1 MQRLSMILRLAAR
14 DWLHERSLSLC
25 AVLALA
31 SMLGPLL
38 ILQGVKNGVIDGMRE
53 RLLEDPAVLV
63 ITPAGSAPE
72 GGYPASFIDSL
83 RTLPGA
89 RFSVGRTRDIATDIT
104 LNTASGRMQSIG
116 MEPCA
121 PGEPVLEHYHMPVL
135 RDGDIADIVLSST
148 AAQSLGVSAGDALT
162 ASLGRRTPE
171 GQLQSVT
178 IRLHVAGI
186 LPPEASGRRM
196 GFLPLTLLEDI
207 QDYRDYIAVPKRGY
221 EGRERK
227 DAERRYAS
235 FRLYA
240 QDLNA
245 VEGLAAHLAA
255 RGVDSRTRA
264 RDIANIRALETA
276 ISRVI
281 LVISLAVGA
290 GFTAFTFS
298 SVQGAV
304 RRKDRMLAM
313 LRLLGFSRTGI
324 IAYPFIQTL
333 LTSLCGIAL
342 AGIIYL
348 LVSFSIDQIFAE
360 QIHGAALARLAPGEY
375 LAAGGLTLL
384 IALIAAARA
393 SIRAAS
399 IEPSS
404 VLREV

>member
-1 MQRLSMILRLAAR
+1 MQRLKMILNLASR

-38 ILQGVKNGVIDGMRE
+38 ILQGIKNGVIDGMRE

-72 GGYPASFIDSL
+72 GGYPASFIAGL
-83 RTLPGA
+83 RDLPGA

-104 LNTASGRMQSIG
+104 LQTASGRMQSIG

-121 PGEPVLEHYHMPVL
+121 PGEPVLEHYRMPVL
-135 RDGDIADIVLSST
+135 KDGEIADLVLSSP
-148 AAQSLGVSAGDALT
+148 AAQSLGVGVGDT
-162 ASLGRRTPE
+162 VSASLGRHTPE

-178 IRLHVAGI
+178 VRLHVAGV
-186 LPPEASGRRM
+186 LPPEVSGRRM
-196 GFLPLTLLEDI
+196 GFLPLSLLEDI
-207 QDYRDYIAVPKRGY
+207 QDYRDYIAVPERGY
-221 EGRERK
+221 EGRERGSG
-227 DAERRYAS
+227 ERRYAS

-240 QDLNA
+240 RDLDA
-245 VEGLAAHLAA
+245 VEELAA
-255 RGVDSRTRA
+255 RLSSQGVESRTRA
-264 RDIANIRALETA
+264 REIANIRALESA

-281 LVISLAVGA
+281 LIISLAVGA
-290 GFTAFTFS
+290 GFMAFTFS

-304 RRKDRMLAM
+304 RRKDKMLAM
-313 LRLLGFSRTGI
+313 LRLLGFSRLGI
-324 IAYPFIQTL
+324 IAYPLVQTM

-342 AGIIYL
+342 AGMVYL
-348 LVSFSIDQIFAE
+348 VVSLGIDRIFTG
-360 QIHGAALARLAPGEY
+360 QLHGTALARLSPGEY
-375 LAAGGLTLL
+375 LAAGTLTLL
-384 IALIAAARA
+384 VALAAAARA